1 MWVVGGSVPGRGNSQ
16 SSDTVE
22 ASVAGAEGTETS
34 SGSRGEGGDGAD
46 RVWWAMGRALAFT
59 PREMVPRE
67 SSGRGRTRSDTDV
80 HGSLRLHVEQ
90 TGGGMGAEGRPG
102 RRQGT
107 GGRDQG
113 GGLGDGRRGQL
124 LDRLHRQ
131 SQPNLLAC

>member
-90 TGGGMGAEGRPG
+90 TGGGWEQRGDQVGGKGQVDGTRVGALEMGEGDSFLIDFTDKVSRI
-102 RRQGT
+102 
-107 GGRDQG
+107 
-113 GGLGDGRRGQL
+113 
-124 LDRLHRQ
+124 
-131 SQPNLLAC
+131 C